1 MKAQITVA
9 GFDVGGLLGPWPAW
23 GVKEMGQWIKVP
35 FTSQWAQQAHMPPTA
50 MIRACSPVIPQ
61 AH

>member
-1 MKAQITVA
+1 MKGQITVA

-23 GVKEMGQWIKVP
+23 GVKELGQWITVP

-50 MIRACSPVIPQ
+50 MSHAWSPAVLQ